1 MASARKC
8 EASIAEGCSRHG
20 HKLLGDGG
28 LAAIPVIVPFGEMI
42 GALGQPPEV
51 NPSVAIGGV
60 RKPVNQ
66 SLNSPNHRAGAG
78 SGFWSERFRVAKGL
92 QSMPA

>member
-1 MASARKC
+1 
-8 EASIAEGCSRHG
+8 
-20 HKLLGDGG
+20 
-28 LAAIPVIVPFGEMI
+28 MI

-51 NPSVAIGGV
+51 NPTVAIGGV
-60 RKPVNQ
+60 RKAVNQ

-78 SGFWSERFRVAKGL
+78 SGFSSERFRVAKGL